1 MGLGVVLCFSI
12 LIYIFFCI
20 SVVVLRLICH
30 SYWLVLC
37 LLVRICLYCSWCPL
51 YFGCSACVV
60 LLIDCSAIYCFLSF
74 KVHFL
79 WAGGVSVVFFLFLK
93 ESIVR
98 VF

>member
-37 LLVRICLYCSWCPL
+37 LLVRVCLYCSWCPL
-51 YFGCSACVV
+51 YFGCSAYVV
-60 LLIDCSAIYCFLSF
+60 LLIGWFVFEAVIFVVEKGVFCWFLS
-74 KVHFL
+74 
-79 WAGGVSVVFFLFLK
+79 
-93 ESIVR
+93 
-98 VF
+98 